1 MCFPEVRHVK
11 VSPIFS
17 LVDRVNMIP
26 QDIFPLEIQ
35 TPCIPIVV
43 FFMTTVMEVISEF
56 FYQMGWIGKKN
67 NGMPENLLLQKLD
80 FVFPVFIVINDLFDD
95 APLQQERMTSNP

>member
-43 FFMTTVMEVISEF
+43 FFMTTVMEVISGF
-56 FYQMGWIGKKN
+56 FLSNGVDRGKN
-67 NGMPENLLLQKLD
+67 NGMPENVLLQKLD
-80 FVFPVFIVINDLFDD
+80 FVFLVFIVING
-95 APLQQERMTSNP
+95 